1 MMRMGTSIPVSE
13 EVADEL
19 HGLKARGESYDDRLR
34 KLLGME
40 DDHDTVDT

>member
-1 MMRMGTSIPVSE
+1 MPMGTSIPVSE

-40 DDHDTVDT
+40 DEHGEVES